1 MPIYMDV
8 HIVPGVSPKDVAE
21 AHTKDVLLQEEH
33 ACKCMT
39 YWIDET
45 RSSVFCLIEA
55 PSKDAV
61 IALHSKA
68 HGLVPHK
75 IVEVSSAV
83 VESFLGRIYD
93 PEDATIVDGL
103 KVFHDPS
110 FRILLLTKVND
121 SSLLKFTLGKEKA
134 MDLLNRYNTLVRKHL
149 SVFGGRE
156 AEHESNGFVATFSSA
171 TKAVATAR
179 AIQQEVAG
187 DEEMNLLLSRISIV
201 AGEPI
206 TNSSSL
212 FGEAIHLGR
221 LLCSITKQGSIT
233 ISWPVKQLLEKEYDQ
248 DDKDYFI
255 IEPQDEE
262 WLKQLYS
269 TFDKHSPDPA
279 FNVEDYC
286 RVMAISQSQ
295 FYRKTISLTGLSPIL
310 LLKEYR
316 LEKARELMKK
326 KCHNVSQVTFDT
338 GFTSASYFT
347 KCFKKKYGLLPMN
360 YMELV

>member
-1 MPIYMDV
+1 MDV

-110 FRILLLTKVND
+110 FRILLLTKVDD
-121 SSLLKFTLGKEKA
+121 SPLLKFRLGKEKA
-134 MDLLNRYNTLVRKHL
+134 IELLNRYNALVRKHL
-149 SVFGGRE
+149 QVFGGRE
-156 AEHESNGFVATFSSA
+156 AEHETHGFVATFSSA
-171 TKAVATAR
+171 AKALATAR

-187 DEEMNLLLSRISIV
+187 DEEMNILLSRISIV
-201 AGEPI
+201 AGEPV

-212 FGEAIHLGR
+212 FGEALHLGKI
-221 LLCSITKQGSIT
+221 LCSITKQGNIT
-233 ISWPVKQLLEKEYDQ
+233 MSWPVKQLLEKEHDQ
-248 DDKDYFI
+248 SHEHYFI
-255 IEPQDEE
+255 IAPQDEE
-262 WLKQLYS
+262 WLKQLFTTLDKYS
-269 TFDKHSPDPA
+269 QDPA
-279 FNVEDYC
+279 FNVADYC
-286 RVMAISQSQ
+286 RVMAMSTSQ
-295 FYRKTISLTGLSPIL
+295 FYRKAITLTGLSPIL

-316 LEKARELMKK
+316 LDKARELMKK
-326 KCHNVSQVTFDT
+326 KCHNVSQVTFEA

-347 KCFKKKYGLLPMN
+347 KCFKKKYGLLPIN
-360 YMELV
+360 YMELA